1 VAAGATAI
9 GWVVAVV
16 GPCLP
21 LTGCLCLPLVPSRR
35 CARLCIAAVA
45 QQTSVVVSGSTTHA
59 CAHQSNLIWPPYP
72 LKHHAGQSVTQP
84 QLT

>member
-1 VAAGATAI
+1 VTGGATAI
-9 GWVVAVV
+9 AWVVAVV

-21 LTGCLCLPLVPSRR
+21 VTGCLCLPLVTSHQ

-59 CAHQSNLIWPPYP
+59 CAHQSNHICPPYP
-72 LKHHAGQSVTQP
+72 LKHRAEQSVTQP
-84 QLT
+84 ELT